1 MSQIWAKVRSPLE
14 VVKMRDLG
22 ILKLRPS
29 FGVEKEPGECFAP
42 YYVGFRIMARERMAK
57 LLKYGHFERRIGHI
71 TTYFMTSQIS
81 MIMIM
86 KDLSS

>member
-1 MSQIWAKVRSPLE
+1 MSSDERE
-14 VVKMRDLG
+14 GDVKT
-22 ILKLRPS
+22 KCY
-29 FGVEKEPGECFAP
+29 GECFAP

-57 LLKYGHFERRIGHI
+57 LIKYDHFEGRIGHI

-86 KDLSS
+86 KNLSS